1 MIEGE
6 FEVGSQYHFYMETQ
20 SVLVRPVEKGQ
31 YDVQASTQHM
41 DNVQKMIAQTLAISQ
56 NKINVQVKRLG
67 GAYGGKASLPGHV
80 SAAAAVAAAKLK
92 RPVRLVMDLK
102 SNMEMLGMRHAF
114 LTKYRAGVDEEGSL
128 LFVSMT
134 IYSDSGFSYA
144 GDTSALAKMTAKV
157 IRL

>member
-1 MIEGE
+1 M
-6 FEVGSQYHFYMETQ
+6 S
-20 SVLVRPVEKGQ
+20 L
-31 YDVQASTQHM
+31 
-41 DNVQKMIAQTLAISQ
+41 
-56 NKINVQVKRLG
+56 VQVKRLG

-102 SNMEMLGMRHAF
+102 SNMEILGMRHAF

-144 GDTSALAKMTAKV
+144 GDTSGLAKMHAKV
-157 IRL
+157 TF